1 MPSSKKSIWQEG
13 FRAGQALESQLPYPD
28 GTAEA
33 KAWLEGWVQGIH
45 VNGQLPSEPE
55 DFDIEDTEME
65 DRGPDEPPP
74 SSWKRLFRTLFG
86 R

>member
-1 MPSSKKSIWQEG
+1 LPSSKQSIWLKG

-33 KAWLEGWVQGIH
+33 KAWLEGWAQGIH
-45 VNGQLPSEPE
+45 VKGQPPSEPE
-55 DFDIEDTEME
+55 DSDFEDS
-65 DRGPDEPPP
+65 EPEAPP
-74 SSWKRLFRTLFG
+74 SSRWKRLFKTLLG